1 MTKEEIYER
10 YWKKLVQIRRVYTGI
25 HAGNDTMYVLFKTQA
40 VNERDRLLEKH
51 GYEPFSVSNS
61 RK

>member
-10 YWKKLVQIRRVYTGI
+10 YWKKLVQIRRIYTGI
-25 HAGNDTMYVLFKTQA
+25 HAGNDTMYTLFKTQA
-40 VNERDRLLEKH
+40 VKERDRLLEQYGH
-51 GYEPFSVSNS
+51 EPFSVYDS